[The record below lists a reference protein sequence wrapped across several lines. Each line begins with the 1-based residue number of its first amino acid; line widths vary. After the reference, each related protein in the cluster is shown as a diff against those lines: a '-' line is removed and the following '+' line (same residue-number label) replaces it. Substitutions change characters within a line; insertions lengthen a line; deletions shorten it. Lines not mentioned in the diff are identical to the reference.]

1 MKAHYEAQKLNI
13 YDVMPLTVVIDYL
26 KDDVSQNVE
35 TVFNMIKIME
45 KHKEES
51 VEIINSKLYEMQL
64 AKEKSARTPYKITD
78 CCHDQ

>member
-45 KHKEES
+45 KYKEEI
-51 VEIINSKLYEMQL
+51 VETINSKLYEM
-64 AKEKSARTPYKITD
+64 
-78 CCHDQ
+78 

>member
-1 MKAHYEAQKLNI
+1 
-13 YDVMPLTVVIDYL
+13 MPLTVVIDYL

-51 VEIINSKLYEMQL
+51 VETINSKLYEMQL
-64 AKEKSARTPYKITD
+64 AAEGDLDEQNMSKFLNK
-78 CCHDQ
+78 